1 MTCVLAVRTPKFAVV
16 AADTLLD
23 CGGDRRTVS
32 KVVANE
38 HGVVVAFAGTIGPLW
53 RAITVEGRLRGVTT
67 LDDAYRAL
75 ASYNKQQVTDHQ
87 LHAAVTSEDFCA
99 PEDILI
105 ATPEG
110 VHVTDNAGSRSVG
123 LRFPGL
129 GNLEIEGVGTG
140 RNAGICYVLA
150 SLKADKALANS
161 AARMEKLLEQAIQ
174 AVSHLDSGVGH
185 SVTTVVVR

>member
-75 ASYNKQQVTDHQ
+75 ASYNKKEVTEQQ
-87 LHAAVTSEDFCA
+87 LHAGASSEDFCA

-105 ATPEG
+105 ATIDG
-110 VHVTDNAGSRSVG
+110 IIVTENAGSRADG
-123 LRFPGL
+123 LLLSDFGCS
-129 GNLEIEGVGTG
+129 IEGIGTG
-140 RNAGICYVLA
+140 RNAGICYVMAALE
-150 SLKADKALANS
+150 ADKTIARS
-161 AARMEKLLEQAIQ
+161 AARMKHVMEKAIQ
-174 AVSHLDSGVGH
+174 AVSTVDTGVGN
-185 SVTTVVVR
+185 TINTRVVR